1 MAELILIPCSSS
13 KNHDNQFPEQ
23 PIDPNDVIN
32 QFDLRT
38 QLALNEKREI
48 LSHFANPMQGYSH
61 AYIRYKGPYAWQY
74 HYCEENTWQQR
85 NNPNRHVLIIS
96 AYFGILNPY
105 SPIQDYDL
113 AMQDQVNFNGVLMT
127 VKQFWM
133 FNHFLHTLLENY
145 CVNNHIH
152 QIHNLLTLNYQQAV
166 ELNLPINGVQI
177 INHPWNDNHG
187 HGRGVWLAERL

>member
-32 QFDLRT
+32 QFDLPS
-38 QLALNEKREI
+38 QVALNEKREI
-48 LSHFANPMQGYSH
+48 LSHFANPLPGFSN
-61 AYIRYKGPYAWQY
+61 AYIRYNGPHAWQF
-74 HYCEENTWQQR
+74 HIPENTRQQR
-85 NNPNRHVLIIS
+85 NNPNMHVLIVS
-96 AYFGILNPY
+96 AYYGILNPY

-113 AMQDQVNFNGVLMT
+113 AMQNQINFQGEQMT

-133 FNHFLHTLLENY
+133 IDHFLHTLLENY
-145 CVNNHIH
+145 CTNNNID

-177 INHPWNDNHG
+177 INHQWNDNYG
-187 HGRGVWLAERL
+187 HHRGHWLATHL